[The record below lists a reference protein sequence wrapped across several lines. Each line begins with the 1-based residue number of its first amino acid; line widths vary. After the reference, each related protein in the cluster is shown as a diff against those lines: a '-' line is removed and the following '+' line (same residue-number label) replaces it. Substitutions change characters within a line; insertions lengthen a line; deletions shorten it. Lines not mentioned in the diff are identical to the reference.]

1 MKALDDC
8 SSVKYAVI
16 QGCTEGRPERF
27 AIGYCNEASLRD
39 LIVAPSI
46 ISLGFPSRANA
57 MASIEPRFAVVS
69 SPMWE
74 LRTTVSDETDN
85 CQNRCDSVRRQLKVW
100 FRLAGTR
107 KVAERFLRRAVDDA
121 IRIFYSKNAV
131 SAGIRTLLGA
141 AF

>member
-8 SSVKYAVI
+8 SSVQYAVI

-46 ISLGFPSRANA
+46 IALGFPSRAKA
-57 MASIEPRFAVVS
+57 MASIESRFAVVS
-69 SPMWE
+69 APRRD
-74 LRTTVSDETDN
+74 LRTTVSDETDK
-85 CQNRCDSVRRQLKVW
+85 CQNKCDSVKRQLKDW
-100 FRLAGTR
+100 FCFADTR
-107 KVAERFLRRAVDDA
+107 KVAERFLQRAIADA
-121 IRIFYSKNAV
+121 IRIFYSRNAV

-141 AF
+141 SF

>member
-16 QGCTEGRPERF
+16 QGRTEGRPERF

-46 ISLGFPSRANA
+46 IALGFPSRANA
-57 MASIEPRFAVVS
+57 MASIEPCFAVMS
-69 SPMWE
+69 APRRQ
-74 LRTTVSDETDN
+74 LRTTVSDETGK
-85 CQNRCDSVRRQLKVW
+85 CQNRCDSVKRQLKDW
-100 FRLAGTR
+100 FRFADTR
-107 KVAERFLRRAVDDA
+107 KAAERFLQRAIADA
-121 IRIFYSKNAV
+121 IRIFYSRNPL

-141 AF
+141 SF